1 MNTIPIRKGTRTLIN
16 QINHDNNR
24 SFKYDALVLSDPVVV
39 NLRERN
45 TKVTVWE
52 KRHTSPLDGVD
63 VFYNRLDIERV
74 FKMMWG
80 EDALL
85 QLDVYNY
92 TRLSDMLDYI
102 NKTFSL
108 ELTPDDIVD
117 MEFDKLIPHV
127 EVIMQ
132 VSDKSHLYTGSIAI
146 QLYTIDLSQVRI
158 TSDGKIRITDEDIRY
173 ISLEEV

>member
-16 QINHDNNR
+16 QINRDNNR
-24 SFKYDALVLSDPVVV
+24 SFKYDALLLSDPVVV
-39 NLRERN
+39 DLHGRN

-52 KRHTSPLDGVD
+52 KQHTSPLDGVD

-80 EDALL
+80 DDALL
-85 QLDVYNY
+85 QLEVYNY
-92 TRLSDMLDYI
+92 TRLSEMLDYI

-108 ELTPDDIVD
+108 ELIPEDIID
-117 MEFDKLIPHV
+117 LEFDQTIPHA
-127 EVIMQ
+127 EVTLQI
-132 VSDKSHLYTGSIAI
+132 SDKSHLYTGSIAI
-146 QLYTIDLSQVRI
+146 HLYTIDLSQVRI

-173 ISLEEV
+173 MSLEEV